1 MNYTGKMWVSHMGT
15 NSIKRE
21 MKTGELIAEIRV
33 ELSADIKREKVVV
46 VVEGKS
52 DTAFFK
58 EKVSPNVI
66 IAEVGDGKKKDEVE
80 KTVKDLNKKR
90 VIGICD
96 RDYQQIQETQRI
108 FYYDYCNLEMMLIA
122 NDDAMCQ
129 ITGEFYRGTLT
140 FKELREKILCE
151 LKWLSVFRK
160 YRDENL
166 PADKD
171 KQKEWNVNFKE
182 ISIPNMIDINGVF
195 QQIIAEQE
203 VDAHSDGFIQSHPV
217 EYQQILQRYNVTSDQ
232 LQDLLM
238 VTQGHDFVKCFEY
251 FCSAASSPAPRKGAV
266 EHSLRCA
273 YRMSDF
279 QQTALYAELKAYEGK
294 TSLSILSA

>member
-1 MNYTGKMWVSHMGT
+1 MGT
-15 NSIKRE
+15 NSILHCIKKER
-21 MKTGELIAEIRV
+21 LISQVRAR
-33 ELSADIKREKVVV
+33 LSADIARKEVFV
-46 VVEGKS
+46 VVEGES
-52 DTAFFK
+52 DVAFFK
-58 EKVSPNVI
+58 AKAASNTTLVPTM
-66 IAEVGDGKKKDEVE
+66 GKSRADEVVGHFTE
-80 KTVKDLNKKR
+80 NR

-96 RDYQQIQETQRI
+96 RDYQQIQGTQRI

-160 YRDENL
+160 YRDEHL

-195 QQIIAEQE
+195 QQTIAEQE
-203 VDAHSDGFIQSHPV
+203 VDAHSDGFIQSHPA
-217 EYQQILQRYNVTSDQ
+217 EYQQILQQYNVTSDQ
-232 LQDLLM
+232 LQNLLLI
-238 VTQGHDFVKCFEY
+238 TQGHDFVKAFEY
-251 FCSAASSPAPRKGAV
+251 FCGAVSSPAPRKGAV

-279 QQTALYAELKAYEGK
+279 QQTALYSDLKAYERS
-294 TSLSILSA
+294 TNLSILSA